1 MLLDLDDMYSNKN
14 RFSILYEE
22 AEKNDLDILGFSSIF
37 STLNIT
43 NNKFI
48 YRYFSSPILYQPN
61 ISSIMYEV
69 VGKNVKQKAG
79 IIWCFMSKTEFFK
92 PVIINEIDIKY
103 LNRIMN
109 VQDDYLLLLF

>member
-1 MLLDLDDMYSNKN
+1 MLLDLDNMYSNKN

-61 ISSIMYEV
+61 ISSIMSEV
-69 VGKNVKQKAG
+69 VGKNVKQKAVLYG
-79 IIWCFMSKTEFFK
+79 FLCPK
-92 PVIINEIDIKY
+92 
-103 LNRIMN
+103 LNFLS
-109 VQDDYLLLLF
+109 QLL